1 MSFQD
6 KLLNLRKQK
15 GWSQEKLAENL
26 GVSRQAVSKWE
37 SGQSL
42 PDMDKLISLSD
53 LFEVSID
60 SMVKDHTVREK
71 HSVHAR
77 QLTYPYLLRRQYEYK
92 SKRTLFGLPL
102 VHINFNFDGIS
113 VAKGILA
120 IGNISIGF
128 LSLGGLAIGGLCFGG
143 VSLGIIGFGGAVLGL
158 LAAAGGLAIGSLAI
172 GGLAIGLATLGG
184 LSIGMFSIGGA
195 AIASH
200 VAIGDYANGHIAI
213 GHTARG
219 LEMIVTHANFN
230 DISAKQVRM
239 LIHKEYPH
247 MWKPIIDFLTFFFR

>member
-1 MSFQD
+1 MNFQD

-42 PDMDKLISLSD
+42 PDLDKLIALSD
-53 LFEVSID
+53 LFDVSID
-60 SMVKDHTVREK
+60 SLVKDQDASESRSAQVQR
-71 HSVHAR
+71 SVNSSSM
-77 QLTYPYLLRRQYEYK
+77 RRHYEYK

-102 VHINFNFDGIS
+102 VHINFHFNGIR

-120 IGNISIGF
+120 FGNISFGV
-128 LSLGGLAIGGLCFGG
+128 LSLGGLAFGGLCIGG
-143 VSLGIIGFGGAVLGL
+143 VSLGIIGMGGAALGL

-172 GGLAIGLATLGG
+172 GAIAIGFVTLGA
-184 LSIGMFSIGGA
+184 LSMGMFSIGAA

-200 VAIGDYANGHIAI
+200 VAIGDYANAHLAI
-213 GHTARG
+213 GHTVRG
-219 LEMIVTHANFN
+219 GETLVTHSDFN
-230 DISAKQVRM
+230 NLSAEQVRQ
-239 LIHKEYPH
+239 LIDKEYPRL
-247 MWKPIIDFLTFFFR
+247 WKPIIDFLTFFFR